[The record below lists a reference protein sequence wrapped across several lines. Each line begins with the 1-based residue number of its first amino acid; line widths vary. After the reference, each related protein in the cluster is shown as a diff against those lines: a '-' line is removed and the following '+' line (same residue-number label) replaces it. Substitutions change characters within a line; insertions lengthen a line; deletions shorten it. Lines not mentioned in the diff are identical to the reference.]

1 MQDYLL
7 CSWTKWLHKGSVTCI
22 KCKQMG
28 RILFKKSNYLQKLS
42 VAMMKFSEEVELP
55 LNRLKFFFDG
65 DLVDAESTPNS
76 LELEGGECLDVHV
89 LKKQ

>member
-1 MQDYLL
+1 M
-7 CSWTKWLHKGSVTCI
+7 
-22 KCKQMG
+22 
-28 RILFKKSNYLQKLS
+28 QKLS
-42 VAMMKFSEEVELP
+42 IAMMKFSEEVELP